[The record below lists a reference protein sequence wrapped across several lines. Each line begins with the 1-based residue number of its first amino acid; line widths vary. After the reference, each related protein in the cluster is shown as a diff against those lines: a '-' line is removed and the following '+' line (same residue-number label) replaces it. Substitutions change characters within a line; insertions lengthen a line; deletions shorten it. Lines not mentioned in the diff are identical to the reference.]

1 MHDLLEERLA
11 HLTRHAARGYTRS
24 LQRRLAGL
32 DMTFGQWIFLRVLWE
47 EDGLTQRTL
56 SQRAQLTEPTTHTA
70 LVKLES
76 LGYVKRK
83 TLKGNNRRQHVF
95 LTKRGREGRKILE
108 PLAIDVNDVATKG
121 LSGKQISALRKS
133 LLTIIENLAADEADA
148 LSEGRGVPPTRGSGA
163 YKL

>member
-1 MHDLLEERLA
+1 MDDTKNLLEERLA

-32 DMTFGQWIFLRVLWE
+32 DMTFGQWIFLRVLWD
-47 EDGLTQRTL
+47 EDGLTQRVL

-95 LTKRGREGRKILE
+95 LTRRGRAARKVLE
-108 PLAIDVNDVATKG
+108 PLAVETNDIATKG
-121 LSGKQISALRKS
+121 LSDKDINALRKS
-133 LLTIIENLAADEADA
+133 LLVIIENLAADEADA
-148 LSEGRGVPPTRGSGA
+148 LSEGRGVPPTRGTGD
-163 YKL
+163 